1 MSLTTSSGSAAQDV
15 YDITEL
21 LEQISLHCGSS
32 VILFK
37 LQRVSKKWRE
47 LIKGSSRIQYM
58 LQFSTEPDVAEQK
71 LDGRKLSRFYRM
83 RILMPFLK
91 SINRSQIM
99 DIHLERA
106 YREAPFVT
114 RGLSNTQH
122 LSSGWLAPNAS
133 WKKMQFAHP
142 SIKTI
147 HCHQLMLP
155 AKPAATEYFEPP
167 PADLP
172 QAMAIHER
180 YTADEK

>member
-147 HCHQLMLP
+147 HW
-155 AKPAATEYFEPP
+155 
-167 PADLP
+167 
-172 QAMAIHER
+172 
-180 YTADEK
+180 